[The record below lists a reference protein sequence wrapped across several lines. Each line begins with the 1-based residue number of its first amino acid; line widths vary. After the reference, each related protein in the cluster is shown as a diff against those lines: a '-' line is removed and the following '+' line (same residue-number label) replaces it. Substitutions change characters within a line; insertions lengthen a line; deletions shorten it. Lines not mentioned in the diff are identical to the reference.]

1 MIFIDITNIMGRK
14 VKTQEEKKDKIS
26 ISISKENYEA
36 MVADGINKSKLINWL
51 LEQYFESVK

>member
-1 MIFIDITNIMGRK
+1 MGRK

-51 LEQYFESVK
+51 LEQHFNSIK